1 MMINVGGQQGKRYS
15 KKVFLQKDELIMPI
29 RSQKTERKSNE
40 AVKKID

>member
-1 MMINVGGQQGKRYS
+1 MLEGNKENVTQ

-40 AVKKID
+40 AVKK